1 MEKKGHDFGKSCFFL
16 SIEVVGKKMEKKK
29 FFSEDFFLNFYR
41 FIYLSYF
48 LYGEKMDIIK
58 EERKGKS
65 FTYHPLGDFSPMA
78 PILPLDVWKKRKSF

>member
-1 MEKKGHDFGKSCFFL
+1 MEKKSHGSGKSCFLFNRN
-16 SIEVVGKKMEKKK
+16 GWKKKK
-29 FFSEDFFLNFYR
+29 FFWDDFFLNFYR

-58 EERKGKS
+58 EERKGEERKVI
-65 FTYHPLGDFSPMA
+65 YIPLGDFSPMA